1 MLDVI
6 QVPTKCYRQIII
18 HENRML
24 TRTLTSFWEKMRQY
38 FKFVGMKI
46 KLRGGGSKV
55 QILGQEGIKKRTPMD
70 NIWICRPN
78 NF

>member
-46 KLRGGGSKV
+46 KFRGGEQSPNSWTGGYQKKDPN
-55 QILGQEGIKKRTPMD
+55 GQYLD
-70 NIWICRPN
+70 L
-78 NF
+78 

>member
-46 KLRGGGSKV
+46 KFRGGGAKSKFLV
-55 QILGQEGIKKRTPMD
+55 RGVSKKDPNGQYLD
-70 NIWICRPN
+70 L
-78 NF
+78 